1 MRREFFEQRAKL
13 AGTSRDMKWMR
24 IFVEA
29 QSPGNVACWAELHM
43 TDSFLSRL
51 EALHQLLQT
60 QSLTSVESLVP
71 VIWKIADGWE
81 IDTDSTMHVW
91 ENGISFEAGAYPIG
105 PNRIYALRQAIEAH
119 AFIDDMTEFI
129 ATARCIDGLRWDDV
143 VVTTGEGRLN
153 YERYRE
159 ATIEAMA
166 DDWENDFISRVNTH
180 LCKFRLPV
188 VRRRQCG

>member
-1 MRREFFEQRAKL
+1 MSRGFFEQRAKL
-13 AGTSRDMKWMR
+13 AGSSRDMKWMR

-29 QSPGNVACWAELHM
+29 QSPGNVACWVELHM

-60 QSLTSVESLVP
+60 QSLTSVESLAP

-81 IDTDSTMHVW
+81 IDSDSTMHLW

-105 PNRIYALRQAIEAH
+105 PNRIYALRQTIEAH
-119 AFIDDMTEFI
+119 AFIDDMSEFI
-129 ATARCIDGLRWDDV
+129 ATARCVDGLPWDDV
-143 VVTTGEGRLN
+143 VDNTGEGGLD

-159 ATIEAMA
+159 ATINAMVS
-166 DDWENDFISRVNTH
+166 DRENDFISRVNTH
-180 LCKFRLPV
+180 LCKSGQPIL
-188 VRRRQCG
+188 RRRQCG